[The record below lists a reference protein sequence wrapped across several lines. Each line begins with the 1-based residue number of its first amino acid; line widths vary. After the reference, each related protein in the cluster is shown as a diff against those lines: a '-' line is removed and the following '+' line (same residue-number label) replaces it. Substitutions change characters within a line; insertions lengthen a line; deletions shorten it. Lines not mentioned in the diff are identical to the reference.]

1 MAKHS
6 KFYIH
11 FCKVLKI
18 CRIPQIKN
26 FSPTFF
32 GLFCQSSYY
41 SYISSQKVLR
51 CFLKC
56 FSMVPYL
63 DFFSGRHMGQ
73 HQTFS
78 MHFLSPQDINPQRVQ
93 FNGWYTIKAEKEGQ
107 TVIVFSYK
115 LNLSIASLKN
125 RSCSSTSSWKMNFS
139 FNDWKLAEQKGI
151 WPIEPSILFSHMM
164 HSKHKAAAASSRPL
178 FFKPSKIM
186 VGCAIHTTKERRRR
200 RWSAGGTLGKTWL

>member
-1 MAKHS
+1 
-6 KFYIH
+6 
-11 FCKVLKI
+11 
-18 CRIPQIKN
+18 
-26 FSPTFF
+26 
-32 GLFCQSSYY
+32 
-41 SYISSQKVLR
+41 
-51 CFLKC
+51 
-56 FSMVPYL
+56 
-63 DFFSGRHMGQ
+63 MGQ

-93 FNGWYTIKAEKEGQ
+93 FNGWYTIKAKKRGQ

-115 LNLSIASLKN
+115 LNLSIASLKI
-125 RSCSSTSSWKMNFS
+125 SACSSTSCWKMNFS

-200 RWSAGGTLGKTWL
+200 RWSAGGTLGKTCYT

>member
-115 LNLSIASLKN
+115 LNLSIARLKN
-125 RSCSSTSSWKMNFS
+125 RALFKLLKNEFLLQWLEVSWAKRN
-139 FNDWKLAEQKGI
+139 LAHRTI
-151 WPIEPSILFSHMM
+151 YPFFSHD
-164 HSKHKAAAASSRPL
+164 A
-178 FFKPSKIM
+178 
-186 VGCAIHTTKERRRR
+186 
-200 RWSAGGTLGKTWL
+200 